1 MVQKNSLILCETPLK
16 EPPRIVNQKEMD
28 SVWVC
33 VCVYVCVPPFLPLI
47 ERHTMFTEGLWIW
60 TLQLCSHSFSCSSH
74 NSVGDVPDLQG
85 LKAYQIFHRSS
96 FKELSCIII
105 LQTLWTVHICPFYR
119 RQSAGHYRP
128 LVLNG
133 WIFTTQSTFQNTW
146 NMFSKCVPFMG
157 IASLFSSREWK
168 CESCYQKS
176 CICNVLLLFLLCCRM
191 EGGGVATF
199 IANP

>member
-1 MVQKNSLILCETPLK
+1 MVQKSSLILCETPLK

-33 VCVYVCVPPFLPLI
+33 VCLPSFLWLRDTPCLRRGSGYEHSSCV
-47 ERHTMFTEGLWIW
+47 HT
-60 TLQLCSHSFSCSSH
+60 HSAVPH
-74 NSVGDVPDLQG
+74 TTVLGRPDLQG
-85 LKAYQIFHRSS
+85 LKAHQIFHRSS
-96 FKELSCIII
+96 FKELSYIII
-105 LQTLWTVHICPFYR
+105 LQTLWTVHIYPFYR

-146 NMFSKCVPFMG
+146 NMFSKCVQFMG
-157 IASLFSSREWK
+157 IASLFSSHEWK
-168 CESCYQKS
+168 CESCYQKL
-176 CICNVLLLFLLCCRM
+176 CGCNVLLLFLLCCRM